1 MRSFLNLDNYDFLLP
16 RELIASK
23 PSEVRGNSR
32 LLVLEREIKDRTID
46 NLVDYLDSGDLL
58 VINDT
63 KVLKARLKGKRST
76 RSIVYHSGES
86 TLDDSNYLSMI
97 FLRIL
102 GPEESLRTALELIC
116 HASDIDKSTELKEE
130 ILSHIKYKLL
140 ESNGRL
146 V

>member
-1 MRSFLNLDNYDFLLP
+1 MTVYRPYSVINIEGLSLRKIFK
-16 RELIASK
+16 ISK
-23 PSEVRGNSR
+23 
-32 LLVLEREIKDRTID
+32 
-46 NLVDYLDSGDLL
+46 DLL
-58 VINDT
+58 GLHLCDS
-63 KVLKARLKGKRST
+63 KVEST

-86 TLDDSNYLSMI
+86 TLDGSNYLSMI

-116 HASDIDKSTELKEE
+116 HAPDTDKSTELKEE
-130 ILSHIKYKLL
+130 ILSHLKYKLL